1 MVDSYI
7 WGSVERISPEAPV
20 PILNCSKRED
30 RLGGAANVVLNIKAL
45 GARPLTLSV
54 IGTDDTSIVF
64 KQRME
69 ANQLHTGGLFESSER
84 PTTRK
89 TRMLGGKQQ
98 LLRVD
103 EEITDLISGKLES
116 DFIAH
121 CILQLNAQKVDALIF
136 QDYDK
141 GVVTQRVIAELTA
154 WAKLNGIPTL
164 VDPKKRNFLNFK
176 DVTLFKPNFKELQ
189 EGTNQAL
196 KKGDFDKLF
205 DVVKELHQKY
215 QQQYLLVTLSELGV
229 FVSDG
234 TKYTVIP
241 ALIRDIA
248 DVSGAGDTV
257 ISIASLCLACKM
269 SIEFTAAL
277 ANMGGGL
284 VCERLGVVPIE
295 KEKLLQEALHVLV

>member
-1 MVDSYI
+1 MTASFQTHEIRAVFAEFNQKCIAVVGDVMVDSYI

-141 GVVTQRVIAELTA
+141 GVVTQRVIAEL
-154 WAKLNGIPTL
+154 
-164 VDPKKRNFLNFK
+164 
-176 DVTLFKPNFKELQ
+176 
-189 EGTNQAL
+189 
-196 KKGDFDKLF
+196 
-205 DVVKELHQKY
+205 
-215 QQQYLLVTLSELGV
+215 
-229 FVSDG
+229 
-234 TKYTVIP
+234 
-241 ALIRDIA
+241 
-248 DVSGAGDTV
+248 
-257 ISIASLCLACKM
+257 
-269 SIEFTAAL
+269 
-277 ANMGGGL
+277 
-284 VCERLGVVPIE
+284 
-295 KEKLLQEALHVLV
+295 

>member
-1 MVDSYI
+1 
-7 WGSVERISPEAPV
+7 
-20 PILNCSKRED
+20 
-30 RLGGAANVVLNIKAL
+30 
-45 GARPLTLSV
+45 
-54 IGTDDTSIVF
+54 
-64 KQRME
+64 
-69 ANQLHTGGLFESSER
+69 
-84 PTTRK
+84 
-89 TRMLGGKQQ
+89 
-98 LLRVD
+98 
-103 EEITDLISGKLES
+103 
-116 DFIAH
+116 
-121 CILQLNAQKVDALIF
+121 
-136 QDYDK
+136 
-141 GVVTQRVIAELTA
+141 TA